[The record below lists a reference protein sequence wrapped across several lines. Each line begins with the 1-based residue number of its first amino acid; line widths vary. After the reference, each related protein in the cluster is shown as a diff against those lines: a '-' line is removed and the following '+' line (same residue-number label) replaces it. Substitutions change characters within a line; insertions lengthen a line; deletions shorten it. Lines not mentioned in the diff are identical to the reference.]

1 MKTLLIFLAIVLI
14 AAGWAV
20 GLINIFSPG
29 TVTVGLN
36 LDVAA
41 TLFVGGCVLLGLAVV
56 AGYLSALT
64 RRETDDVAAEDYA
77 PAASTETDLP
87 DFMAPASAVAAGAAA
102 GVAASASAFGDTAK
116 DTAEASAD
124 VVEDLM
130 DDIRSEAKPAVE
142 SAGSIFN
149 SVTGTATE
157 VADEAVDK
165 AEEIAGDA
173 ADKVEEV
180 TGGDAVDKARDD
192 LSSFFSKPA
201 DTSAAPEAVEPS
213 AFTAA
218 PDVKPGSVAAEE
230 TDAESEAKPE
240 LSDTNDDADADTTSI
255 FSGASPAK
263 AGGGG
268 ADAAAVD
275 TTTPGVI
282 TMDAATTDAPEAE
295 AVAEEPAA
303 SASEGSQD
311 VETTPEPE
319 VAPEQEIAPE
329 QEVAPEPAAESAPEA
344 LPQEDELFVVEER
357 VIRERPARLLSDG
370 TVEAETDEGWMRF
383 ENVEHVEEYLDAMR
397 ATA

>member
-41 TLFVGGCVLLGLAVV
+41 TLFTGGCVLLGLAVV
-56 AGYLSALT
+56 AGNLSAMT
-64 RRETDDVAAEDYA
+64 RRETDDVVAEDYA
-77 PAASTETDLP
+77 PAASTESDLP
-87 DFMAPASAVAAGAAA
+87 DFMAPASAVAAGAATDVAA
-102 GVAASASAFGDTAK
+102 GVSAFGDTAK
-116 DTAEASAD
+116 DTAEAAAD
-124 VVEDLM
+124 VVDDLV
-130 DDIRSEAKPAVE
+130 DDVKTQAEPAVE
-142 SAGSIFN
+142 SAGSIFS

-165 AEEIAGDA
+165 AEEVAGDA

-180 TGGDAVDKARDD
+180 TGDTVSKARDD
-192 LSSFFSKPA
+192 LSSFFAKPA
-201 DTSAAPEAVEPS
+201 DTSAAPEAATPS
-213 AFTAA
+213 VFTAR
-218 PDVKPGSVAAEE
+218 PDVKPTSVVAEE
-230 TDAESEAKPE
+230 VEAEADTKPE
-240 LSDTNDDADADTTSI
+240 SPETNKDADADSTSI
-255 FSGASPAK
+255 FSDTSPAK
-263 AGGGG
+263 A
-268 ADAAAVD
+268 DAGNIDATAAD
-275 TTTPGVI
+275 TTKTS
-282 TMDAATTDAPEAE
+282 ATVTDATATDAQEAE
-295 AVAEEPAA
+295 AAEEETAA
-303 SASEGSQD
+303 SGAEGSQEAEAD
-311 VETTPEPE
+311 TEAET
-319 VAPEQEIAPE
+319 
-329 QEVAPEPAAESAPEA
+329 EPAAESAPEA

>member
-20 GLINIFSPG
+20 GLMNVFSPG

-64 RRETDDVAAEDYA
+64 RREPEDVAAEDHA

-87 DFMAPASAVAAGAAA
+87 DFMAPASTAAAGAAA
-102 GVAASASAFGDTAK
+102 GVAASAGAFGDTAK
-116 DTAEASAD
+116 DTAQASAD
-124 VVEDLM
+124 ALDDLM
-130 DDIRSEAKPAVE
+130 DDIKSEAGPAVE
-142 SAGSIFN
+142 SAGSIFS
-149 SVTGTATE
+149 SVTGKASE
-157 VADEAVDK
+157 LADEAVGK
-165 AEEIAGDA
+165 AEEIAVDA

-180 TGGDAVDKARDD
+180 TGDTVDKARDD

-201 DTSAAPEAVEPS
+201 DTSAAPEAAEPP

-218 PDVKPGSVAAEE
+218 PDEKATSATAQE
-230 TDAESEAKPE
+230 TDAETDTKPE
-240 LSDTNDDADADTTSI
+240 KPEVEKDADADKTGI
-255 FSGASPAK
+255 FSGASPTS
-263 AGGGG
+263 
-268 ADAAAVD
+268 ADAGNTDAPVAD
-275 TTTPGVI
+275 TTT
-282 TMDAATTDAPEAE
+282 TSADTTDAIIMGAPESEAVEEDTSASVAEGAQEAEPEAE
-295 AVAEEPAA
+295 A
-303 SASEGSQD
+303 
-311 VETTPEPE
+311 
-319 VAPEQEIAPE
+319 
-329 QEVAPEPAAESAPEA
+329 EPAAESAPEA

-383 ENVEHVEEYLDAMR
+383 ETVEHVEEDLDAMR